1 MEGVYKYQSGDKCKK
16 LKYNRENKA
25 KSWLF
30 KKIKKIDKPLTR
42 LTKKKKNQNLKLLK
56 LETERN
62 ITTEFTI
69 IKRII

>member
-42 LTKKKKNQNLKLLK
+42 LTKKKKTKTSNY
-56 LETERN
+56 
-62 ITTEFTI
+62 
-69 IKRII
+69 